1 MSRCLIIT
9 SHIDGFRSIPELR
22 QEDWSEVIAADGG
35 LKLAENLGLEPTALI
50 GDYDSM
56 EKPDRDDLILLPRE
70 KDMTD
75 TEAAL
80 DLAVSRG
87 HKDIVSLGGLGG
99 RFDHTM
105 GNIGLLL
112 KCADSGCRVSL
123 EDGFN
128 RVSVL
133 NPGQYTVKRDR
144 FYYLGLIAYGNPVI
158 GLTVEGAKYPLNDYT
173 LPANT
178 TLGVSNEILGSSAK
192 LSFLSGRLMV
202 IQSNDA
208 KE

>member
-87 HKDIVSLGGLGG
+87 HKD
-99 RFDHTM
+99 
-105 GNIGLLL
+105 